1 MAYQFAL
8 SMCVGVRKASMKIK
22 FCGLFR
28 ECDIDYANALMPD
41 FIGFVFAR
49 QSKRFVDFTLAREL
63 KARLDSRIKAVGVFV
78 DSPVERVCEA
88 VGEGIIDI
96 IQLHGS
102 EDNAY
107 ISALRESLQK
117 DYGKSAPIIK
127 AIKMRDSRSLSE
139 ALKSSANFIL
149 LDSANAGSGVA
160 FEWEILE
167 GKLQDLRDLQNAKS
181 NNADSQHLDS
191 QDSRGLDLQDSRVS
205 QDFAHDFASRF
216 FLAGG
221 INADNLPRAMSL
233 NPYAI
238 DISSGIESNGK
249 KDFAK
254 MQQIIESIRAS
265 GESQ

>member
-1 MAYQFAL
+1 
-8 SMCVGVRKASMKIK
+8 MKIK

-28 ECDIDYANALMPD
+28 ECDIGFANALMPD

-49 QSKRFVDFTLAREL
+49 QSKRFVDFTLAMEL
-63 KARLDSRIKAVGVFV
+63 KARLDSKIKAVGVFV
-78 DSPVERVCEA
+78 DSPVERIYEA

-107 ISALRESLQK
+107 ISKLCESLQK
-117 DYGKSAPIIK
+117 DCGKSAPIIK
-127 AIKMRDSRSLSE
+127 AIKMCDSHSLGE
-139 ALKSSANFIL
+139 ALKSSADYIL
-149 LDSANAGSGVA
+149 LDSVNAGSGVA
-160 FEWEILE
+160 FEWDILE
-167 GKLQDLRDLQNAKS
+167 GKLQDSRDLQGTKP
-181 NNADSQHLDS
+181 NNTDSQHLDLRDS
-191 QDSRGLDLQDSRVS
+191 QDSDSQNS
-205 QDFAHDFASRF
+205 HDFARDFASRF

-221 INADNLPRAMSL
+221 INADNLSRAMSL

-254 MQQIIESIRAS
+254 MQQIIKTLRAS
-265 GESQ
+265 GKSK

>member
-1 MAYQFAL
+1 
-8 SMCVGVRKASMKIK
+8 MKIK

-28 ECDIDYANALMPD
+28 ECDIGFANALMPD
-41 FIGFVFAR
+41 FVGFVFAR
-49 QSKRFVDFTLAREL
+49 QSKRFVDFALAKKL

-160 FEWEILE
+160 FEWEILTQ
-167 GKLQDLRDLQNAKS
+167 KLRDSRDLQSKTLNSQESQSQNLKS
-181 NNADSQHLDS
+181 NNADSQIHSVDS
-191 QDSRGLDLQDSRVS
+191 SVNHKDLQR
-205 QDFAHDFASRF
+205 FAHNFHSRF

-221 INADNLPRAMSL
+221 INADNLSRAMSL

>member
-1 MAYQFAL
+1 M
-8 SMCVGVRKASMKIK
+8 
-22 FCGLFR
+22 
-28 ECDIDYANALMPD
+28 
-41 FIGFVFAR
+41 FAR
-49 QSKRFVDFTLAREL
+49 QSKRFVDFALAREL
-63 KARLDSRIKAVGVFV
+63 KARLDSHIKSVGVFV

-117 DYGKSAPIIK
+117 DCGKSAPIIK

-139 ALKSSANFIL
+139 ALKSSADYIL

-160 FEWEILE
+160 FEWEILTQ
-167 GKLQDLRDLQNAKS
+167 KLHDSRDLQGAKP
-181 NNADSQHLDS
+181 NNTDLQHLDS
-191 QDSRGLDLQDSRVS
+191 QDSRGLDLQDSH
-205 QDFAHDFASRF
+205 DFTHNFASRF

-221 INADNLPRAMSL
+221 INADNLPRAISL

-254 MQQIIESIRAS
+254 MQQIIKTLRTS
-265 GESQ
+265 GKSK

>member
-1 MAYQFAL
+1 
-8 SMCVGVRKASMKIK
+8 MKIK

-28 ECDIDYANALMPD
+28 ECDIEFANALMPD

-63 KARLDSRIKAVGVFV
+63 KARLDSHIKSVGVFV

-88 VGEGIIDI
+88 VQRKIIDI
-96 IQLHGS
+96 VQLHGN
-102 EDNAY
+102 ENNAY
-107 ISALRESLQK
+107 ISALCESLQK

-127 AIKMRDSRSLSE
+127 AIKMRDSRSLGE
-139 ALKSSANFIL
+139 ALKSSADYIL

-160 FEWEILE
+160 FEWNLLTQ
-167 GKLQDLRDLQNAKS
+167 KLHDSRIDSQNANQK
-181 NNADSQHLDS
+181 NAGSKICGIDSSANHKDSQH
-191 QDSRGLDLQDSRVS
+191 
-205 QDFAHDFASRF
+205 FAHNFHSRF

-254 MQQIIESIRAS
+254 MQQIIKTLRAS
-265 GESQ
+265 GESK